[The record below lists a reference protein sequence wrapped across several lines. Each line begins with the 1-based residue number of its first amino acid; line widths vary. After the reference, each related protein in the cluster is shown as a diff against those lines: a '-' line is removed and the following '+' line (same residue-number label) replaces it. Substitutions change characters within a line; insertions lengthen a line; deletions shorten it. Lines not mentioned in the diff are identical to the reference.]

1 MRHEIAAMKRNR
13 AKVERVQDVVVL
25 DISTFPANVE
35 FRFGGDRDARR
46 SYAPGLM
53 AACVYATRGHKYRN
67 YLPNQAET
75 LLKQLETADELVTF
89 NGLKYDLVVLEKH
102 YGLSRHVALRSSH
115 TDLALI
121 FEQAIGRWVD
131 FNEVVQLNLGERKI
145 PISEFPPDP
154 VNRTDALAACK
165 SDVRQTYKLW
175 KLFKDGKLKFPV
187 GPTNLTGRGDR

>member
-1 MRHEIAAMKRNR
+1 MQRNR
-13 AKVERVQDVVVL
+13 TKTRGIHNVVVL
-25 DISTFPANVE
+25 DISTFPANIE

-46 SYAPGLM
+46 PYAPGLI
-53 AACVYATRGHKYRN
+53 AACVYATRGQQYRN
-67 YLPNQAET
+67 YLPNQAEL

-102 YGLSRHVALRSSH
+102 YGLSQDVAHRKSH

-121 FEQAIGRWVD
+121 FEQRIGRWVD

-154 VNRTDALAACK
+154 VNRTNALAACK

-175 KLFKDGKLKFPV
+175 KLYKKGQLKFPV
-187 GPTNLTGRGDR
+187 GPTNHAA